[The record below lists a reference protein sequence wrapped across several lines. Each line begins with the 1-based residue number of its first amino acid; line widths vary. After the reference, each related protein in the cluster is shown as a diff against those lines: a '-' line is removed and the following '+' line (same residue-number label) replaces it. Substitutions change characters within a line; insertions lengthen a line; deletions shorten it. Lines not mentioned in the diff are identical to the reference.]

1 MPNVNYPGQHP
12 EAEAE
17 DVRCGTCQWFKA
29 GFGDSGSCQ
38 KNRDVVETTYACF
51 EYTQPLMDTF
61 QDIATDK
68 YVLGIRQKLRTNRFR
83 LDGESILEE
92 LRSYI
97 IEQDLTKSKLG
108 TKQDMQEINQYLR
121 KIIANRSRVSMIYT
135 SLIDTRHELEE
146 LEHYAELWLY
156 SHYAKMT
163 NLKNES
169 MRRSAM
175 YRILPELVPIKKNL
189 KKLMATGEYIDK
201 KLDTAEHTLA
211 KILQSSEKLLYS
223 REGKLGGGF
232 DGR

>member
-1 MPNVNYPGQHP
+1 MPNSNYPGQHP

-17 DVRCGTCQWFKA
+17 DVRCGMCQWFKA
-29 GFGDSGSCQ
+29 GFNNSGDCNKS
-38 KNRDVVETTYACF
+38 RDVQADTYACV
-51 EYTQPLMDTF
+51 EYTQPLLDSF

-68 YVLGIRQKLRTNRFR
+68 YIIGIRQKLRTNRFR

-108 TKQDMQEINQYLR
+108 TKQDLQQVNGYLR
-121 KIIANRSRVSMIYT
+121 LIIANRSRVSTIYT
-135 SLIDTRHELEE
+135 SLIDNRHELEE

-175 YRILPELVPIKKNL
+175 FRIIPELVPIKKTL
-189 KKLMATGEYIDK
+189 KKLMATAEYIDK

-211 KILQSSEKLLYS
+211 KILSSSEKLLFS
-223 REGKLGGGF
+223 NERLLGSVK
-232 DGR
+232 